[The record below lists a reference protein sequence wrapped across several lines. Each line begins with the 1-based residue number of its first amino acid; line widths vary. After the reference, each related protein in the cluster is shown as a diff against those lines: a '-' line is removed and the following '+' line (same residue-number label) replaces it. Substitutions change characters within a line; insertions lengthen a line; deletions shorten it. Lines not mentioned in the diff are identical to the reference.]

1 MCAWKIIV
9 PFYFCDF
16 YMQIA
21 IKIYPS
27 SESQV
32 VGFVI
37 LILEFSKLNATT
49 NKSRLWKNVNNI
61 FIISNMYR
69 LQIEIET
76 IYGIQQEIL

>member
-1 MCAWKIIV
+1 
-9 PFYFCDF
+9 
-16 YMQIA
+16 MQIA